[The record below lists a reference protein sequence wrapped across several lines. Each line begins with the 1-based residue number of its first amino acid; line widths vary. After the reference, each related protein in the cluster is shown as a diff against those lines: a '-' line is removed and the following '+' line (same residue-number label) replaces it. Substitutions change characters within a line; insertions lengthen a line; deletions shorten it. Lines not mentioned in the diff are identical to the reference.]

1 MIVQD
6 ATMQTSFPGLL
17 SDVRPGEIQSWGLLD
32 VVTLFSTE
40 ERPDY
45 LGFVSPLQYLK
56 LVRVPSYGTLILEN
70 EAKNGTVIAPMHIG
84 FFQTGAQN
92 HATSRVLL
100 LKAGETLTATDC
112 FCIQASQ
119 GGLLKEAQQRF
130 IILPLSLRKA
140 ALSKSGQDGFSRLWS
155 DIDSYN
161 RRYGI
166 ARGGHLERFL
176 RPYFHRL
183 MLFRHAFETLPQQVG
198 AAYFVAGNLVGIE
211 VTPNASYWADVGPI
225 LNIYCYGAAAL
236 LGERHQLKPERQA
249 ADIEGLI
256 DIDDLVRRLEDARQ
270 QETLERINIVK
281 ALSSLAWNHS
291 QADKTPGLHVV
302 DLEQGEWVGQMVKDG
317 ANMVYLSL
325 FRDVLV

>member
-1 MIVQD
+1 MTIHST
-6 ATMQTSFPGLL
+6 TMKTAFSGLL
-17 SDVRPGEIQSWGLLD
+17 SDIRPGPIQSWGLLD
-32 VVTLFSTE
+32 VVALFSTE

-45 LGFVSPLQYLK
+45 TRFVSPLHHLK
-56 LVRVPSYGTLILEN
+56 LVRVPTYGTLILEN
-70 EAKNGTVIAPMHIG
+70 EAKRGTVIAPMHIG
-84 FFQTGAQN
+84 FFQMGAQN

-100 LKAGETLTATDC
+100 LEAGKTLTATDC

-140 ALSKSGQDGFSRLWS
+140 AWSQRGQDGYSRLWK
-155 DIDSYN
+155 DIDVYN

-183 MLFRHAFETLPQQVG
+183 MLFRHAFELLPQQVG
-198 AAYFVAGNLVGIE
+198 AAYFVAGNLVGVE
-211 VTPNASYWADVGPI
+211 VTPNAAYWADVGPI

-249 ADIEGLI
+249 VDIEGLS
-256 DIDDLVRRLEDARQ
+256 DLDHLARRLEDVRQ
-270 QETLERINIVK
+270 QDAMERLNLVE
-281 ALSSLAWNHS
+281 AVSTLAWNGS
-291 QADKTPGLHVV
+291 EADKKPGLRVV
-302 DLEQGEWVGQMVKDG
+302 NLEQGEWVGQMVKDG
-317 ANMVYLSL
+317 ANMLYLSL
-325 FRDVLV
+325 FRDVRV